1 MRSIGFLESSLHF
14 LWFDVALHYQITIP
28 LCLTSPDSLTNNMH
42 SSPSTVQQRPRVH
55 NTAQGYLQPSQLK
68 THVLGIVVIV
78 ENIASL
84 SRIEAGVWPDKQRH
98 EPQRFADLHC

>member
-1 MRSIGFLESSLHF
+1 M
-14 LWFDVALHYQITIP
+14 P
-28 LCLTSPDSLTNNMH
+28 LCLTSPDSLTKNLH
-42 SSPSTVQQRPRVH
+42 SSFSTGQQCPRIH
-55 NTAQGYLQPSQLK
+55 NTAQGYLQPSQLR

-84 SRIEAGVWPDKQRH
+84 TRIEAGVWPDKQRH